1 MEQESLSLP
10 NRRAPRMRRLF
21 RSLVVGIATALP
33 ALPVLAQTAPLP
45 RGAEQAPADVRLFLG
60 AWELGIVD
68 QSRRCTVTLGAEP
81 AGNGR
86 QLRFPATCRRALPLL
101 SQAVS
106 WSLTPAGLP
115 RLNDV
120 AGKALVSFTRASGS
134 APLTGEGTDGQRYD
148 LASGNHPRVARERPQ
163 SAAEQRA
170 LAAARQTAVD
180 PAQVQPT
187 ESLPGRYAM
196 MRQANREACRIALSA
211 GPAERSPA
219 AFDGRCDDT
228 GLMIFD
234 PAGWRYVA
242 GRLSLIARKGHSVD
256 FVFENGQWRKDPAVG
271 APLMLK
277 KLP

>member
-1 MEQESLSLP
+1 MDKQSLSLP
-10 NRRAPRMRRLF
+10 NRRAPRMRRLV
-21 RSLVVGIATALP
+21 RSLVAGIAAVSP
-33 ALPVLAQTAPLP
+33 AMLARAQTAPLP
-45 RGAEQAPADVRLFLG
+45 RGAEQAPADVRPFLG

-68 QSRRCTVTLGAEP
+68 QSRRCTVTLGVEA
-81 AGNGR
+81 ASHGR

-115 RLNDV
+115 RLND
-120 AGKALVSFTRASGS
+120 ATGKALVSFSRTSGT
-134 APLTGEGTDGQRYD
+134 APLTGAGPDGQRYD
-148 LASGNHPRVARERPQ
+148 LASGNHTRVARERPQ

-170 LAAARQTAVD
+170 LAAARQTVVD
-180 PAQVQPT
+180 STQVQPI

-196 MRQANREACRIALSA
+196 MRQANREACRIALTA

-228 GLMIFD
+228 GLTIFD